1 MKTFK
6 SKTIDGF
13 AKAALLQKQELIK
26 LKGKGCCDGGGQEPP
41 DPPPNDPPKSAMATT
56 KIVVLGS

>member
-13 AKAALLQKQELIK
+13 EKAALLQKQELIK
-26 LKGKGCCDGGGQEPP
+26 LKGKGCCTGNGQEPP
-41 DPPPNDPPKSAMATT
+41 DDDPPKSAMATT
-56 KIVVLGS
+56 NIVVLGS